1 VVTGGPARRRVLISG
16 LGIAGATLG
25 WWLAEYG
32 FDVTIVERAS
42 GLRQGGYMIDFWGL
56 GYDVAE
62 GMGLVEGLR
71 ACGYAID
78 ELRLV
83 RANGDRLAT
92 IGARAVRAALG
103 ERFFS
108 IMRGD
113 LAGALYRQARTR
125 VAIMFDDR
133 IRAID
138 AWDGGVDVA
147 FARAPDD
154 TFDIVVGADGA
165 HSPTRR
171 EVCASQCEQPL
182 GLWTAAFSIRGYT
195 HRDPGAYVSFTEV
208 GRQVARYA
216 LRDNRTA
223 FLLIF
228 REKDAPAGTP
238 PTPAAL
244 ATLLRTEYGT
254 AWECP
259 AILAALERAED
270 PYFDIVSQVHAPKW
284 SSGRVVL
291 VGDAAYCPSLLAGEG
306 ASLAMAGAYILAGEL
321 DRCAGDHTVAFER
334 YEQRLRPLIERKQKG
349 ALRLGGWFAPRTTA
363 GLLARNVLTRL
374 AGFPSLAP
382 FIVKDM
388 LESGLEWPTY
398 RSRRLGET
406 GRSHSDRRHRSF

>member
-1 VVTGGPARRRVLISG
+1 MKTAPARRRVLISG

-42 GLRQGGYMIDFWGL
+42 GPRGGGYMIDFWGL

-62 GMGLVEGLR
+62 GMGAVEGLR
-71 ACGYAID
+71 TWGYAID

-92 IGARAVRAALG
+92 VGAQAVRAALG

-113 LAGALYRQARTR
+113 LASALYRQARSR
-125 VAIMFDDR
+125 VSIVFNDS
-133 IRAID
+133 IRAIRARD
-138 AWDGGVDVA
+138 DGVDVA
-147 FARAPDD
+147 FAHAPDD
-154 TFDIVVGADGA
+154 TFDIVVGAEGA
-165 HSPTRR
+165 HSPTRLQ
-171 EVCASQCEQPL
+171 VCASPCEQPL
-182 GLWTAAFSIRGYT
+182 GLWTASFSVRGY
-195 HRDPGAYVSFTEV
+195 RPREPGAYVSFTEV

-216 LRDNRTA
+216 LRDDRTA
-223 FLLIF
+223 FFLIF

-238 PTPAAL
+238 PTPTAL
-244 ATLLRTEYGT
+244 AILLRTEFGT
-254 AWECP
+254 AWECS

-270 PYFDIVSQVHAPKW
+270 PYFDIVSQVRAPRW
-284 SSGRVVL
+284 SRGPVVL

-321 DRCAGDHTVAFER
+321 DRCAGDHTAAFER
-334 YEQRLRPLIERKQKG
+334 YEQRLRPLIERKQRG
-349 ALRLGGWFAPRTTA
+349 AVRLGGWFAPRTTA

-388 LESGLEWPTY
+388 LDPGLEWPTY
-398 RSRRLGET
+398 RSQRLGET
-406 GRSHSDRRHRSF
+406 GRSHSNCRRRSF